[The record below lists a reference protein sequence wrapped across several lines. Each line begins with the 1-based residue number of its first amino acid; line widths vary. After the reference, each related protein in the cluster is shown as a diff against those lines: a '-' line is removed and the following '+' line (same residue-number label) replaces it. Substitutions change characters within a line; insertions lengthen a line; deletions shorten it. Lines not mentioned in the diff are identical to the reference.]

1 MGDQVNIADLAE
13 NMIRMAGKVPHDE
26 IEIQFT
32 FIRAG
37 EKLYEGSSAYFGESG
52 RLFRSQS
59 GHLSERSDA
68 GCESMVEWPF

>member
-37 EKLYEGSSAYFGESG
+37 EKLYEGSSVDRGDSRRAGSG
-52 RLFRSQS
+52 KQ
-59 GHLSERSDA
+59 A
-68 GCESMVEWPF
+68 V